1 MIITIDGPAGVGKTT
16 LAKNLARKL
25 GITYLDSGALYRAVT
40 WKVLKEG
47 IKNEE
52 DVKKLVKDLKVK
64 ISIEDKMRIWM
75 DGEEITPQLRDPELT
90 KEIWWVC
97 RIKEVRDWV
106 NNILREYSRNHDI
119 VVEGRDMGTVVFP
132 KAEYKIFLTASLD
145 ERAKRRWEEWKKEG
159 VNVNLEEV
167 KKEIELR
174 DKRDSEREIAPLR
187 KPPDAKVI
195 DNSGLKQ
202 EETLEKALS
211 FILKK

>member
-1 MIITIDGPAGVGKTT
+1 
-16 LAKNLARKL
+16 
-25 GITYLDSGALYRAVT
+25 
-40 WKVLKEG
+40 
-47 IKNEE
+47 
-52 DVKKLVKDLKVK
+52 
-64 ISIEDKMRIWM
+64 MRIWM
-75 DGEEITPQLRDPELT
+75 EGEEITHQLRNPELT

-97 RIKEVRDWV
+97 RIKEVREWV
-106 NNILREYSRNHDI
+106 NNILREYSKTHDI

-159 VNVNLEEV
+159 VNVTLEEV
-167 KKEIELR
+167 KREIELR

-202 EETLEKALS
+202 EETLEKVLS

>member
-97 RIKEVRDWV
+97 RIKEVREWV

>member
-52 DVKKLVKDLKVK
+52 DVKKLVKDLKIK